1 MPRKQRRLVWFI
13 LYILVVLMVVA
24 IVLGAKDGLPG
35 WANDAMGI
43 GIVFFVFGSLALWV
57 HLNTSALLD
66 EEIERAKHDRLVIT
80 VNPPKQ
86 PSKKTRNGEGEDDS
100 VSQDPSWSNGATHS
114 HN

>member
-1 MPRKQRRLVWFI
+1 MPRRQRTLVSFI

-35 WANDAMGI
+35 WANDALGI

-66 EEIERAKHDRLVIT
+66 EEIERAKHDQT
-80 VNPPKQ
+80 VAA
-86 PSKKTRNGEGEDDS
+86 SSG
-100 VSQDPSWSNGATHS
+100 SNRGPTNTAS
-114 HN
+114 PQEQRRIDALK